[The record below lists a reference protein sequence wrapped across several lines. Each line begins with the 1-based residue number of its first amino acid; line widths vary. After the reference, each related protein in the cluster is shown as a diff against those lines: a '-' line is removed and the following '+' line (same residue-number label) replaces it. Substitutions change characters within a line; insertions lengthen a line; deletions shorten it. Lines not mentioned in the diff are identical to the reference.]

1 MHLAYEINVK
11 FYHMNSFLFV
21 CPFFFFSQCSSLAY
35 TGNSS
40 HFNDL
45 ETLMIIEVS
54 TSVLPACLTI
64 ITSISVNWE
73 LRLPKI
79 KTRRKNWGGNLVS

>member
-1 MHLAYEINVK
+1 MHLAYAINVK

-21 CPFFFFSQCSSLAY
+21 CPLFFSQCSSLAY

-40 HFNDL
+40 QHFNDL

-79 KTRRKNWGGNLVS
+79 KTRRKNWGGKLVS